1 MKYYTLEM
9 LEGAYSQE
17 YPDLPENVIK
27 EKAKRLH
34 RKMNTLDIYWKRSNR
49 RFYQNNDLV

>member
-9 LEGAYSQE
+9 LEGAYSRE
-17 YPDLPENVIK
+17 YPDMPEHVIK
-27 EKAKRLH
+27 EKAKQLH

-49 RFYQNNDLV
+49 RFYQNNDLM